1 MFILDV
7 ADWICNLF
15 ILSVSMFLISI
26 GTILITISLLW
37 LVDVIMK
44 LKGEPK

>member
-7 ADWICNLF
+7 ANWIGNLF
-15 ILSVSMFLISI
+15 VLSISILLISI

-37 LVDVIMK
+37 IANSIMK

>member
-1 MFILDV
+1 MFILNV

-26 GTILITISLLW
+26 GTILITMSLLW
-37 LVDVIMK
+37 IVDGMIK
-44 LKGEPK
+44 LKGESK